1 MGIRRV
7 RPGGPRYPVSAPSRT
22 QLAEMSQVELDE
34 HLDTLVRAGRDDSPE
49 FHAAYRE
56 WERQEG

>member
-1 MGIRRV
+1 M

-56 WERQEG
+56 WERREG